1 MMPHTPLSWQLHLK
15 LQEPYNEVFQPTI
28 ENVWA
33 SQGESTWLLMIL
45 PYLIELCKLTLNNLP
60 CKRMHIKERSLCI
73 CDLSFQS
80 FHWTDML
87 WGSVLKRQS
96 VPFSALFKFEIMHI
110 LVISHT
116 SVIMSSLPLVAPI
129 SGIFMAKPKSDSTQ
143 VMFGLTSIFLLL
155 ISRWTKHGLPSL
167 LSETKKIVKMSW

>member
-1 MMPHTPLSWQLHLK
+1 M
-15 LQEPYNEVFQPTI
+15 
-28 ENVWA
+28 
-33 SQGESTWLLMIL
+33 
-45 PYLIELCKLTLNNLP
+45 
-60 CKRMHIKERSLCI
+60 RMHIKERSLCI

-167 LSETKKIVKMSW
+167 LSEKKNSENIMINMLGYCKKGLKEMTSHMVLRKGRNKPGKQKDSKLDLPQMKPET